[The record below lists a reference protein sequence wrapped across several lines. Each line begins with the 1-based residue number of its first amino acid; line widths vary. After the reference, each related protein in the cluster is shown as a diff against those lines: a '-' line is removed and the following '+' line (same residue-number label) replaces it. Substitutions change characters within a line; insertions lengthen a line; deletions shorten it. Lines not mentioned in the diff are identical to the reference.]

1 MDSVKIHFNGP
12 YSFANKNNSLF
23 ECKYSSSKGIY
34 LWTINTKIGNLIH
47 YIGETDN
54 FAKRHR
60 EHLINILGLNYG
72 IFDIS
77 QAKEVKSVL
86 IWKGLWRDKSPNPV
100 EKLLM
105 NYSKLSA
112 IVIEYINSLDVFFA
126 ETDVDNNTR
135 KHIEGSIGW
144 NLRTKYPDYK
154 ILYPDDNHIGR
165 STKRMGKKLYITS
178 NEVILGLDSEID
190 L

>member
-1 MDSVKIHFNGP
+1 
-12 YSFANKNNSLF
+12 
-23 ECKYSSSKGIY
+23 
-34 LWTINTKIGNLIH
+34 
-47 YIGETDN
+47 
-54 FAKRHR
+54 
-60 EHLINILGLNYG
+60 
-72 IFDIS
+72 
-77 QAKEVKSVL
+77 
-86 IWKGLWRDKSPNPV
+86 
-100 EKLLM
+100 M